1 MNTEHEWFEGGDG
14 HGYVYQYIGPIHYL
28 CECGAYFL
36 NRDGWM
42 FHKGAESALADAA
55 ERIDALKDDEVP
67 WNDAWPQA
75 LNKARRAI
83 LYTRP

>member
-42 FHKGAESALADAA
+42 FHKGAES
-55 ERIDALKDDEVP
+55 KP
-67 WNDAWPQA
+67 
-75 LNKARRAI
+75 
-83 LYTRP
+83 